1 MAVTS
6 KVYGLA
12 LWGFINGDI
21 DWDTNT
27 IKAML
32 VTSSY
37 VPNQDT
43 HRYKSDVT
51 NEVTGTGYTA
61 GGQTLTGKATTYAP
75 ATNAAMMDCNDP
87 SWPTSTITARYL
99 IFYRDTGTASS
110 SPLIAYVDFGE
121 DRSSGGTTFLYSV
134 PSTGIVQFFAA

>member
-21 DWDTNT
+21 AWATST
-27 IKAML
+27 IKGML
-32 VTSSY
+32 ATSSY

-43 HRYKSDVT
+43 HRFKSDIT
-51 NEVTGTGYTA
+51 NEVVGTGYTA
-61 GGQTLTGKATTYAP
+61 GGQTVAGKTTTYVS
-75 ATNAAMMDCNDP
+75 ATNAGVMDCNDL
-87 SWPTSTITARYL
+87 SWATSTITARYL
-99 IFYRDTGTASS
+99 IFYKDTGTAST
-110 SPLIAYVDFGE
+110 SPLISYVDFGE

-134 PSTGIVQFFAA
+134 PSTGIVQLFAA